1 MKLPIPTT
9 GRNKQI
15 LYCKYYRIGQ
25 SSYERVTIN
34 IRKNVKLSEIKEM
47 NRNISFIFSVIDEG
61 GYLSLLS
68 EDVMFSYTNKD
79 FCNKEIILFE
89 KDYNPT
95 KITFVLLFIKCYP
108 EEECIKLTES
118 IYYTKNNNNHIELF
132 EPFVFSINA
141 KATTNELITSIC
153 NILHLKNLEVNPK
166 LSDKP
171 IDLYF
176 TQSTVTALYCTT
188 LPSSKS
194 NELILF
200 NTNKIE
206 YINQINLYDCFTELS
221 SSSQTCPVCNSHL
234 TSKSIFTKLPFYFLI
249 QLNRFKYGNQSK
261 KYIKNIDYITYSQ
274 CINPIDYIDSK
285 EKYNPYDFLYELQ
298 CSYISRRFL
307 RRRSLL
313 VRGKRNLILV
323 LL

>member
-1 MKLPIPTT
+1 M
-9 GRNKQI
+9 
-15 LYCKYYRIGQ
+15 
-25 SSYERVTIN
+25 
-34 IRKNVKLSEIKEM
+34 
-47 NRNISFIFSVIDEG
+47 
-61 GYLSLLS
+61 
-68 EDVMFSYTNKD
+68 
-79 FCNKEIILFE
+79 
-89 KDYNPT
+89 
-95 KITFVLLFIKCYP
+95 
-108 EEECIKLTES
+108 
-118 IYYTKNNNNHIELF
+118 

-274 CINPIDYIDSK
+274 CIIQLTTLIQKKSIILMISYMN
-285 EKYNPYDFLYELQ
+285 YNQLHFSEVPTKKVIIGQ
-298 CSYISRRFL
+298 R
-307 RRRSLL
+307 
-313 VRGKRNLILV
+313 
-323 LL
+323 

>member
-68 EDVMFSYTNKD
+68 EDVMFSYTKKD

-108 EEECIKLTES
+108 EEECIKLL
-118 IYYTKNNNNHIELF
+118 YTTQKIIIITLNYLNLLSFLSTQKRLQMSSLHQ
-132 EPFVFSINA
+132 FVIF
-141 KATTNELITSIC
+141 
-153 NILHLKNLEVNPK
+153 
-166 LSDKP
+166 
-171 IDLYF
+171 
-176 TQSTVTALYCTT
+176 
-188 LPSSKS
+188 
-194 NELILF
+194 
-200 NTNKIE
+200 
-206 YINQINLYDCFTELS
+206 YI
-221 SSSQTCPVCNSHL
+221 
-234 TSKSIFTKLPFYFLI
+234 
-249 QLNRFKYGNQSK
+249 
-261 KYIKNIDYITYSQ
+261 
-274 CINPIDYIDSK
+274 
-285 EKYNPYDFLYELQ
+285 
-298 CSYISRRFL
+298 
-307 RRRSLL
+307 
-313 VRGKRNLILV
+313 
-323 LL
+323 